1 MPNFRSTHPT
11 KPRGIATSSKYEF
24 RTTVARRIACD
35 VSTWLLSGLLAA
47 MEDGGSAS
55 PNRRASNASPAGAG
69 SRRAPQLP
77 AVSCRL
83 ARTACLPART
93 RPASRR
99 RSRGAP
105 DGDAAT
111 SAAGVRVREAE
122 RGSIRTVPTPK
133 SKSKSKVG
141 ERRAGRLWGRTVCGL
156 TGRSVSACVGFLH
169 FLGHMGCI
177 VVMLRPKSKTSHS
190 WVRGPLWHLLVLLR
204 SKQGCNV
211 SGQSGFVTG

>member
-24 RTTVARRIACD
+24 RTTVARHIACG
-35 VSTWLLSGLLAA
+35 VSTWLLSGLLGA
-47 MEDGGSAS
+47 MENGASAS
-55 PNRRASNASPAGAG
+55 ANRRASTASPAGAG
-69 SRRAPQLP
+69 GRRAPQLP

-83 ARTACLPART
+83 ARTACLPERP

-105 DGDAAT
+105 GGDAAT
-111 SAAGVRVREAE
+111 SATGVRVREAE
-122 RGSIRTVPTPK
+122 RGSIRTVQVEIEVEGLGAA
-133 SKSKSKVG
+133 SG
-141 ERRAGRLWGRTVCGL
+141 WLWGRTVCGL
-156 TGRSVSACVGFLH
+156 TGRNGSACVGFLH

-177 VVMLRPKSKTSHS
+177 LVMIRPKSKTSHS

-204 SKQGCNV
+204 V
-211 SGQSGFVTG
+211 RWAGQ